1 MDADN
6 GVSHSCGLYKD
17 SPQKSKSHI
26 SPFQNDASRDWEEDK
41 SWGNNMGH
49 SYLGVSF

>member
-17 SPQKSKSHI
+17 SPQKSKSPI
-26 SPFQNDASRDWEEDK
+26 SPFQNDASRDREEDK
-41 SWGNNMGH
+41 S
-49 SYLGVSF
+49 